1 LPELRRVIV
10 AYENDVV
17 MEENLEQA
25 LAALFGGRK
34 AAPAAAAAGAP
45 LTTKKASVQ
54 DLAREAAQVF
64 ERART
69 LQKQGD
75 WAGYGEQ
82 LKNLERIL
90 KQMTGQ

>member
-25 LAALFGGRK
+25 LMALFGGRK
-34 AAPAAAAAGAP
+34 ATAPPAGAAP
-45 LTTKKASVQ
+45 TVTQKVSIQ
-54 DLAREAAQVF
+54 DLAKEAEQVF
-64 ERART
+64 ERAKT

-75 WAGYGEQ
+75 WAGYGES
-82 LKNLERIL
+82 LKKLEQIL
-90 KQMTGQ
+90 KQMTGK

>member
-1 LPELRRVIV
+1 MPPSVSIP
-10 AYENDVV
+10 
-17 MEENLEQA
+17 

-34 AAPAAAAAGAP
+34 AAPAAVAGAP
-45 LTTKKASVQ
+45 ATAKKASIQ
-54 DLAREAAQVF
+54 DLAKEAAQVF
-64 ERART
+64 ERAKG

-90 KQMTGQ
+90 KQMSGQ